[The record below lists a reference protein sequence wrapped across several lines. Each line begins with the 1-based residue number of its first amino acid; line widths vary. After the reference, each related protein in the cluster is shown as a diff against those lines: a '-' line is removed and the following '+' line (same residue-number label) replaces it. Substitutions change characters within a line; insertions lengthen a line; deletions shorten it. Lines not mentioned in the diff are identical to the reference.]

1 MRRWESRWTGLVI
14 LSLILLYCV
23 YVVSTVNIKNLSDEG
38 IVNIAAYYVGFLITL
53 PASIVASFLP
63 EDSGELDRIVYVI
76 LSIVSVI
83 VFVIYLGKLLTD
95 GKCRQKRQ

>member
-38 IVNIAAYYVGFLITL
+38 IVNIVAYYVGFVITL

-95 GKCRQKRQ
+95 SKCRQKRQ